1 MESLHMNII
10 DELKEAADMADTIGE
25 AGDGS
30 LYIVAIAEI
39 RRLKAAL
46 EEANG
51 HCRAAK
57 QIADREGERTNW
69 SGFGKA
75 LEKSLLNQHKALYQD
90 A

>member
-1 MESLHMNII
+1 MKII

-30 LYIVAIAEI
+30 LYIAAIAEI
-39 RRLKAAL
+39 RILKAAL

-51 HCRAAK
+51 HCRSAK
-57 QIADREGERTNW
+57 QIADRKGEGTNW